1 MCTRAHVG
9 VCSTGATTKSSE
21 AVLSKGEG
29 SRTHYSLMS
38 STPLLSLP
46 LLITLQLPPTT
57 PFLSSLLS
65 AFSSVLFFSLP
76 LSILSFFFFFSLPF
90 SLPSFVFN
98 PPSQE
103 KRLVVRCVFSPPP
116 SPSDLVFFFSL
127 PSSLPSLVITPAS
140 HCKSFVR
147 EKSLTSGGLEKAR
160 QNRLLCF
167 YLGEIR
173 RGSRMQQKA
182 VIWRHQIRSVCTKS
196 RHTAHKSNE
205 KEPAAPNDRCH
216 TATANRSSC
225 ISGSCRSKVLMK
237 LYIIYHQE

>member
-1 MCTRAHVG
+1 MCTQAHVG

-38 STPLLSLP
+38 STPLPSLP
-46 LLITLQLPPTT
+46 LLITLQLPP
-57 PFLSSLLS
+57 PPPLSSPPCSLLLVRCY
-65 AFSSVLFFSLP
+65 FLCLSLH
-76 LSILSFFFFFSLPF
+76 LIFFF
-90 SLPSFVFN
+90 
-98 PPSQE
+98 
-103 KRLVVRCVFSPPP
+103 
-116 SPSDLVFFFSL
+116 L

-147 EKSLTSGGLEKAR
+147 EKSLTWGGLERAR

-182 VIWRHQIRSVCTKS
+182 VIWRHQIRFVCTKS
-196 RHTAHKSNE
+196 RHTAHESNE
-205 KEPAAPNDRCH
+205 KEPAVPNDRCH

-237 LYIIYHQE
+237 LYIIYRQE